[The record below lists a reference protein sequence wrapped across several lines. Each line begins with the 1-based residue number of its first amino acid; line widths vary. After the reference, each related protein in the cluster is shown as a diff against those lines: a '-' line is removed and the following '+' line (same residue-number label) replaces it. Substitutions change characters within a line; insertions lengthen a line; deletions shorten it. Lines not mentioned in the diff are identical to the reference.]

1 MRTLSPTLEAEQKK
15 ESLSSLVKIVL
26 SLGTT
31 EHIFGIERIK
41 SLNHVEEPRNVNA
54 EVVLDNSDG
63 FLTHLNLKGF
73 KGVIS
78 YGAVTSVGEEYSAS
92 SPMWVIAQRFDSVP
106 GRLICTLELIG
117 IFNLLSQDKASK
129 NYIPDKNDTK
139 TVKQLIR
146 EIAGDSGVTQLDC
159 FSHCRKY
166 DCIFDSEDNLINTYM
181 PKDGLRIFLNQ
192 PRLDIVKKLLE
203 CTKCVIRAGEDGK
216 LHIFVPAIS
225 GTIYDYQYSLEE
237 GHTFFASA
245 NRKSLVI
252 PNYVQ
257 ASSPTPTVPNWVIV
271 NSTPY
276 VGEAK
281 DQEDIDKFGVRKHT
295 TDFGAG
301 NLLSDQECAEYAQQ
315 ELDRYRNL
323 HDSYYEGIAIDHDS
337 VGAIGEIRVYQQ
349 YSFESAAQAQQVAE
363 AILSKYKL
371 NAEMGA
377 ANVPLNVAQEIYD
390 YIRVVDARQ
399 QDERAG
405 NIGRITRNY
414 NAEKSEWRMN
424 FGFGQRP
431 EPTVDIMPIAEES
444 SKYFGQL
451 IVDRLYAQKI
461 VADQLDMYWLDPD
474 NNIDLSKIGS
484 NLDDLPDG
492 ELYSRVKSTHLI
504 AGQLKLDETVFYR
517 PGYNPV
523 EKEKGIAKSS
533 TAPTSPETDDFWL
546 DTSVVPNTLK
556 RWDGSTWIKADPTN
570 LDDIPNGAYFARTKS
585 SSLTPDG
592 LVILDAVH
600 IDHTNGTYD
609 LVNRNDISAGHIKLS
624 SVVQT
629 TDYRTTS
636 DTEKTTWNNKP
647 DNMDEIGEG
656 ATYQRVKATEL
667 SSGVIKLYS
676 GTVKSG
682 EWYNLSGVAIDAT
695 KGIQI
700 YGTNMAFKTA
710 AYKDG
715 PAQCYVG
722 SDGKMYAGG
731 GSVSLDANGININ
744 GQTLKFVAGSYNC
757 WIALDAFGGLLF
769 GAGLSNP
776 TAYTFNRKVKP
787 SEQGI
792 ELGDYSY
799 PWSTI
804 YGLFYQVRNSNAAAA
819 VIMPYSHKYGDIGY
833 SNSAFRNMYADN
845 FYNMTPKMS
854 KLGTLATL
862 DKIKEKK
869 DGSGEIAG
877 GRNFPGQEHMDG
889 DDGIGTS
896 EFMEQT
902 IGWCKELKKR
912 IEVLESD
919 LAQLQK
925 VIK

>member
-1 MRTLSPTLEAEQKK
+1 
-15 ESLSSLVKIVL
+15 
-26 SLGTT
+26 
-31 EHIFGIERIK
+31 
-41 SLNHVEEPRNVNA
+41 
-54 EVVLDNSDG
+54 
-63 FLTHLNLKGF
+63 
-73 KGVIS
+73 
-78 YGAVTSVGEEYSAS
+78 
-92 SPMWVIAQRFDSVP
+92 
-106 GRLICTLELIG
+106 
-117 IFNLLSQDKASK
+117 
-129 NYIPDKNDTK
+129 
-139 TVKQLIR
+139 
-146 EIAGDSGVTQLDC
+146 
-159 FSHCRKY
+159 
-166 DCIFDSEDNLINTYM
+166 
-181 PKDGLRIFLNQ
+181 
-192 PRLDIVKKLLE
+192 
-203 CTKCVIRAGEDGK
+203 
-216 LHIFVPAIS
+216 
-225 GTIYDYQYSLEE
+225 
-237 GHTFFASA
+237 
-245 NRKSLVI
+245 
-252 PNYVQ
+252 
-257 ASSPTPTVPNWVIV
+257 
-271 NSTPY
+271 
-276 VGEAK
+276 
-281 DQEDIDKFGVRKHT
+281 
-295 TDFGAG
+295 
-301 NLLSDQECAEYAQQ
+301 
-315 ELDRYRNL
+315 
-323 HDSYYEGIAIDHDS
+323 
-337 VGAIGEIRVYQQ
+337 
-349 YSFESAAQAQQVAE
+349 
-363 AILSKYKL
+363 
-371 NAEMGA
+371 
-377 ANVPLNVAQEIYD
+377 
-390 YIRVVDARQ
+390 
-399 QDERAG
+399 
-405 NIGRITRNY
+405 
-414 NAEKSEWRMN
+414 
-424 FGFGQRP
+424 
-431 EPTVDIMPIAEES
+431 
-444 SKYFGQL
+444 
-451 IVDRLYAQKI
+451 
-461 VADQLDMYWLDPD
+461 
-474 NNIDLSKIGS
+474 
-484 NLDDLPDG
+484 
-492 ELYSRVKSTHLI
+492 
-504 AGQLKLDETVFYR
+504 
-517 PGYNPV
+517 
-523 EKEKGIAKSS
+523 
-533 TAPTSPETDDFWL
+533 
-546 DTSVVPNTLK
+546 
-556 RWDGSTWIKADPTN
+556 
-570 LDDIPNGAYFARTKS
+570 
-585 SSLTPDG
+585 

-656 ATYQRVKATEL
+656 ATYQRVKATEI
-667 SSGVIKLYS
+667 SSGVIKLHS

-682 EWYNLSGVAIDAT
+682 EWYNLSGVVIDAT

-700 YGTNMAFKTA
+700 YGTNMAFKTS

-715 PAQCYVG
+715 PVQCYVG

-744 GQTLKFVAGSYNC
+744 GQTLKFVAGSYSC

-804 YGLFYQVRNSNAAAA
+804 YGLFYQVRNSNDAAA